1 MLAASYAQEAVK
13 PFLPS
18 TTVKRM
24 TFYPAI
30 KPALWGAV
38 VGAVAMA
45 IVGFSWLGWTLGS
58 TAEQMANAR
67 AEAATMTALTPVCV
81 ARFNAQAD
89 APTKLAELKKI
100 LTSWDQA
107 TFIEKGGW
115 ATTPGSDK
123 PNSAVAGA
131 CAQILGKVT

>member
-13 PFLPS
+13 PFSPS
-18 TTVKRM
+18 TTVKQM

-58 TAEQMANAR
+58 TAEQMADAR